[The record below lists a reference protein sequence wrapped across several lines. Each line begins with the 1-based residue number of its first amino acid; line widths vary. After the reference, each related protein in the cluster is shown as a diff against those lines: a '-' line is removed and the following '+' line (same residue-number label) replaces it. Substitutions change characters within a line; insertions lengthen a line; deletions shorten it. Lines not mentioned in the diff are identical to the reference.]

1 VDSRCSVHT
10 QTSPGRME
18 SPSPGKMRLSA
29 SEVIVPPHCVRFESN
44 SSADPSTSKARV
56 VRSKTCSTSVIVLW
70 EIIFLALCKVRMMN
84 VEKK

>member
-29 SEVIVPPHCVRFESN
+29 SAVIVPPHCVRFVESN
-44 SSADPSTSKARV
+44 LLDPSTSKARV
-56 VRSKTCSTSVIVLW
+56 VSSTTCSMSVIVLW
-70 EIIFLALCKVRMMN
+70 EIIFLASPKVRMFN
-84 VEKK
+84 VEKI